1 MPKSVSSGAGYFPFV
16 MLVLFVLDILK
27 NDKWI
32 GTKVFTEY
40 EMTESIL
47 QVAKRADQFFMEAS
61 PIHETM
67 RRLSKTLGEMHISFA
82 IAGAMAANAHGHK
95 RTTSDVDILIR
106 RESLLRFKERWIGMG
121 WADKFEGSKN
131 FRDAV
136 TNVNVDTLI
145 VGEYPGDVLPK
156 PVVFPIP
163 EAVSECNTEGLP
175 FISLKTLI
183 ELKLASGMTAA
194 HRPRDFDDVIQL
206 IRINKLEKEFNVF
219 LNPYVVSKFDEMWQA
234 AQVNEDY

>member
-1 MPKSVSSGAGYFPFV
+1 M
-16 MLVLFVLDILK
+16 
-27 NDKWI
+27 
-32 GTKVFTEY
+32 
-40 EMTESIL
+40 MTESIL
-47 QVAKRADQFFMEAS
+47 QVAKRADQFFMEKS

-67 RRLSKTLGEMHISFA
+67 RRLSKTLNEMQISFA

-106 RESLLRFKERWIGMG
+106 REDLLRFKERWIGRG
-121 WADKFEGSKN
+121 WVDKFEGSKN

-145 VGEYPGDVLPK
+145 VGDFPGDGLPK
-156 PVVFPIP
+156 PVAFPTP
-163 EAVSECNTEGLP
+163 ESVSERNDEGLS

-183 ELKLASGMTAA
+183 ELKLASGMTAV

-206 IRINKLEKEFNVF
+206 IRVNKLSREFEQQ
-219 LNPYVVSKFDEMWQA
+219 LNPYVGTKFEELWNA